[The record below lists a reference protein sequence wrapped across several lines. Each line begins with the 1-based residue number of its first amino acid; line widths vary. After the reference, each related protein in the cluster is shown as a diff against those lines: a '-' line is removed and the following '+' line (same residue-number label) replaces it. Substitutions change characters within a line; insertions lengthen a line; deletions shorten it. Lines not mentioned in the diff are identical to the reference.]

1 MKRFIPIILATCL
14 TILWSGSCSF
24 GDWESPVSVKAS
36 VICFYE
42 DNIEQR
48 ASLGTEFP
56 NDRLKKEDIDRL
68 IEDLTEELNEG
79 FTDARMTLDF
89 FDSIGE
95 WLYKQVYYIDSELRW
110 ERSY

>member
-1 MKRFIPIILATCL
+1 M
-14 TILWSGSCSF
+14 
-24 GDWESPVSVKAS
+24 V
-36 VICFYE
+36 
-42 DNIEQR
+42 
-48 ASLGTEFP
+48 TEFP

-68 IEDLTEELNEG
+68 IEDLTEELSEG

>member
-48 ASLGTEFP
+48 ASLVTEFP
-56 NDRLKKEDIDRL
+56 NDSLKKEDIDRL
-68 IEDLTEELNEG
+68 IEELNEG

>member
-1 MKRFIPIILATCL
+1 MFIRGLGIPSKRKGLRHL
-14 TILWSGSCSF
+14 
-24 GDWESPVSVKAS
+24 
-36 VICFYE
+36 
-42 DNIEQR
+42 
-48 ASLGTEFP
+48 P

-68 IEDLTEELNEG
+68 IEDLTEELSEG